1 MACTRARGATCG
13 GANSTVVRSVMV
25 VPLLRGANAN
35 GFSVGGEAFGFSQQ
49 CRGRAKYAHS
59 LCRIL
64 LHGDELDEIVDAEAA
79 AHSRHSAAEQGVM
92 GAGDVIA
99 HGLRGPAAHEDR

>member
-1 MACTRARGATCG
+1 MACTRARGATVR
-13 GANSTVVRSVMV
+13 GANSTVVRSVMAA
-25 VPLLRGANAN
+25 PLLLVANAD
-35 GFSVGGEAFGFSQQ
+35 GFSVGGEAFGLGQQ

-79 AHSRHSAAEQGVM
+79 AHSRHSAGGQSVI

-99 HGLRGPAAHEDR
+99 HGVRLCTCRRK